1 MRKVTQQSTRR
12 MSIEQLECRRLLT
25 INPTADEQEVL
36 QYINRF
42 RVDPAG
48 EFSRLFSSASPLVA
62 RDSTLQADLDFFK
75 VNGALLQ
82 SEWSAI
88 VPTQPVTW
96 NEAITNF
103 SAGHNNNMIA
113 QNQLFHS
120 DSLARRTALLAAA
133 VNLDVISGQR
143 ITSEIVFGQIKSPL
157 HNYASYSVDWGVGSG
172 GMETTRSHRVALV
185 NSVFEEIGG
194 KITDTSASN
203 LKPKTNAFVLANI
216 QNAAVRVSGA
226 VFEDRN
232 NSGWYEA
239 GEGLGSVSLLFEHTD
254 GRKFNTTA
262 FSAGGYQIELPAG
275 TYKIRVTGGSMQHAV
290 VRTITVGDKSQW
302 QNFIYKASDPAPDVY
317 EPNDA
322 SATATTL
329 TAPTANQNSLS
340 LHSSSDVD
348 WFKYV
353 SVGTGIATY
362 ELQFTN
368 SAGNIDLQLLNAS
381 GQVLASSATTG
392 NGESIQFQA
401 DAGNVYFLKVFGAA
415 NSSYSLKVNGPE
427 ALAPD
432 SKEPNDST
440 STATALSGVSPSLNG
455 LNLHTN
461 KDVDVFKYVAL
472 ANGSASFA
480 VAFDNSLGNIDL
492 QLLDG
497 TGNIIASSTT
507 TGNGESITRNVQRD
521 ATYFVRVF
529 GGPNRNYSLSITG
542 PQLQAPTAVRD
553 QAVVTSDSSSATL
566 NVLAN
571 DSDPDGSLSGLTP
584 SFTSTPPSAFTLN
597 TDKTVTVR
605 SPERFTGVLRATYLN
620 TDPDGLRSSAAN
632 IDVFVLDFTRQHPW
646 QNPGVV
652 TDVSSDGLVTPSDAL
667 LIINYL
673 NSGAVKLLPVA
684 GSTNIFGFLDVKA
697 DGIVSPSDALQVINQ
712 LNRAGGGEGEAS
724 SMGVVEPNAH
734 DTALV
739 QMLAAAAFDHQDS
752 DRRSRRST

>member
-1 MRKVTQQSTRR
+1 MTKVTQQSTRR

-25 INPTADEQEVL
+25 INPTAEEQEVL

-42 RVDPAG
+42 RVDPTG

-62 RDSTLQADLDFFK
+62 RDSTLQVDLDFFH
-75 VNGALLQ
+75 VNGTLLQ
-82 SEWSAI
+82 SEWSKIA
-88 VPTQPVTW
+88 PTQPVTW

-103 SAGHNNNMIA
+103 SAGHNNDMIA

-120 DSLARRTALLAAA
+120 DSLVRRAALIAAG
-133 VNLDVISGQR
+133 VNLDLTSGQR

-157 HNYASYSVDWGVGSG
+157 HNFASYAVDWGTGSG
-172 GMETTRSHRVALV
+172 GMEATRSHREALV
-185 NSVFEEIGG
+185 NPVFEEIGG

-203 LKPKTNAFVLANI
+203 LKPKTNTFVIANI
-216 QNAAVRVSGA
+216 QNAAIRVSGA

-232 NSGWYEA
+232 STGWYEA

-254 GRKFNTTA
+254 GRKFSTTA
-262 FSAGGYQIELPAG
+262 FSAGGYQIDLPAG

-302 QNFIYKASDPAPDVY
+302 QNFIYAANDPAPDVN

-322 SATATTL
+322 TETSTVL
-329 TAPTANQNSLS
+329 TAPAANQTGLS
-340 LHSSSDVD
+340 LHSSSDKD

-353 SVGTGIATY
+353 PVGTGIASY

-368 SAGNIDLQLLNAS
+368 SAGNIDLQLLSAS
-381 GQVLASSATTG
+381 GQVLASSATSG

-401 DAGNVYFLKVFGAA
+401 DAGTVYFLKVFGSA
-415 NSSYSLKVNGPE
+415 NASYSLKVTGPE
-427 ALAPD
+427 AIAPD
-432 SKEPNDST
+432 SKEPNDLT
-440 STATALSGVSPSLNG
+440 STATVLSGVSPSLGG
-455 LNLHTN
+455 LNLHSN
-461 KDVDVFKYVAL
+461 KDVDQFKYVAL
-472 ANGSASFA
+472 ANGSASFM
-480 VAFDNSLGNIDL
+480 VTFDNSLGNIDL
-492 QLLDG
+492 QLLDES
-497 TGNIIASSTT
+497 GNAIASSTT
-507 TGNGESITRNVQRD
+507 TGNGETITRSVQRN

-553 QAVVTSDSSSATL
+553 QAVVTSEAPSVTL
-566 NVLAN
+566 NILAN

-584 SFTSTPPSAFTLN
+584 SFTSTPPTAFTLN
-597 TDKTVTVR
+597 TDKTVSVR

-620 TDPDGLRSSAAN
+620 TDADGLRSNAAN
-632 IDVFVLDFTRQHPW
+632 IDVFVLDFTRQNPW

-652 TDVSSDGLVTPSDAL
+652 TDVSSDGIVTPSDAL

-673 NSGAVKLLPVA
+673 NSGAAKLLPVA

-712 LNRAGGGEGEAS
+712 LNRVGSGEGEAT
-724 SMGVVEPNAH
+724 SMGVAEPNAH
-734 DTALV
+734 DEALV
-739 QMLAAAAFDHQDS
+739 QMLAAATFCQQDS